1 MLPRT
6 NTIVVG
12 KSQFPAI
19 VSTGDENVIFQSSA
33 SCMGDV

>member
-6 NTIVVG
+6 NTIAVG
-12 KSQFPAI
+12 KSQFPEI
-19 VSTGDENVIFQSSA
+19 VSSGDEKGIFQSSA

>member
-1 MLPRT
+1 MA
-6 NTIVVG
+6 VG

-19 VSTGDENVIFQSSA
+19 VSSGDEKMIFQSSA